1 MTGRRRGIRLHRTP
15 WGTAMWFLT
24 SRLVITLAAVVALMV
39 LVAMLAL
46 TRPWQALTEE
56 RIVYV
61 PVPVVIPDNPGRE
74 SPAPSDDDGGGE
86 PRPTPEP
93 DRVRDGR

>member
-24 SRLVITLAAVVALMV
+24 SRLAITLAAVVALMG
-39 LVAMLAL
+39 LVAVLAL

-61 PVPVVIPDNPGRE
+61 PVPVVITDSPDSD

-86 PRPTPEP
+86 PRATPSP
-93 DRVRDGR
+93 DRVQERR